1 MYPAE
6 AAPCA
11 SAISGPILKIP
22 VATCR
27 ASTSS
32 AAFSHDIIV
41 HEATHALVDR
51 LRPFYR
57 EATNVDVYA
66 FHEGFADAI
75 ALFQDFSLPD
85 LSAHDLRPVA
95 VVIQWPQAPT
105 CRPRAALSATQALPP
120 LGRCGC

>member
-27 ASTSS
+27 ASIFSCL
-32 AAFSHDIIV
+32 SHDIIV

-57 EATNVDVYA
+57 EATNVNVYA
-66 FHEGFADAI
+66 FHEDFADAI
-75 ALFQDFSLPD
+75 ALFQHFSLPA
-85 LSAHDLRPVA
+85 LSAQNLRPVA